1 MKKLLS
7 VIMSIV
13 MIATILSVAFPSALA
28 LGGEVY
34 YIDSV
39 SGDNANTGTSPS
51 SPWKTLVS
59 FSGEK
64 FNPGDKI
71 LFKCGGTYDCSAVL
85 TDVSGT
91 KEKPIVISSYGEGD
105 KPILTTDKNT
115 EILTLID

>member
-39 SGDNANTGTSPS
+39 SGDNA
-51 SPWKTLVS
+51 
-59 FSGEK
+59 
-64 FNPGDKI
+64 
-71 LFKCGGTYDCSAVL
+71 
-85 TDVSGT
+85 
-91 KEKPIVISSYGEGD
+91 KEAQLLRAQAKAD
-105 KPILTTDKNT
+105 
-115 EILTLID
+115 